1 MSVREKNKMQKVSF
15 QSVEEFLDYL
25 PVEELE
31 IVQFLRKIVFN
42 CIQGVEEKLSYNV
55 PFFKRNKNICFIW
68 PASVLWGKRKTY
80 EGVRFGFTYGNLLV
94 DDIGYLE
101 KDERKQ
107 VYWKTFTALKQID
120 IDLLKSYIFEAA
132 VIDQQFNIVSKIN
145 ANKKGLSGI

>member
-132 VIDQQFNIVSKIN
+132 VIDQQFNIDSKIS